1 MKKVM
6 AIHDISG
13 FGKCSLTVALP
24 VLSAC
29 KIQTTC
35 LPTAVLSTHTAI
47 PGFTYKDLTK
57 DISAFHRH
65 WKSLNLTFD
74 AMYSGFLGSK
84 EQISMI
90 ADIFKTFKTKQNLIL
105 VDPVMADNGK
115 MYSIFDAHFAKEMTK
130 LCKNADII
138 VPNMTEAAFLLEQ
151 SYRNGPYDKT
161 YIEKMLRDLS
171 NELNVKKVVLTGV
184 HFDNVSLGAA
194 AYDKETDAVVY
205 GFSKKIDGYF
215 HGTGDLFGSCLLAAI
230 LNDNSLQKSIQFAC
244 DFVKESIERT
254 VRDKTNINYGVN
266 FEEGLSQFCRRITGE
281 EEYEIE

>member
-29 KIQTTC
+29 KIETTC

-47 PGFTYKDLTK
+47 EGFTYRDLTE
-57 DISAFHRH
+57 DIPAFHKH
-65 WKSLNLTFD
+65 WQSLNLTFD
-74 AMYSGFLGSK
+74 AVYSGFLGSK
-84 EQISMI
+84 EQISMV

-115 MYSIFDAHFAKEMTK
+115 MYSIFDNNFAREMAK
-130 LCKNADII
+130 LCNCADII
-138 VPNMTEAAFLLEQ
+138 VPNITEASFLLGQ
-151 SYRNGPYDKT
+151 SYREGPYDKI
-161 YIEKMLRDLS
+161 YIEKMLKDLS
-171 NELNVKKVVLTGV
+171 KTLNVKKIILTGV
-184 HFDNVSLGAA
+184 YFDNANLGAA
-194 AYDKETDAVVY
+194 AYDKDTDTAVY
-205 GFSKKIDGYF
+205 GFSKKVDGYF

-230 LNDNSLQKSIQFAC
+230 LHGNGLKDSVQFSC
-244 DFVKESIERT
+244 DFVKGSIDRT

-266 FEEGLSQFCRRITGE
+266 FEEGLEDYCRAIVNVNN
-281 EEYEIE
+281 Y